1 MAGILEFNGA
11 VKGLLEYQAAL
22 LASHGFAVLT
32 VAFFGIEDLP
42 KKLEH
47 VELEYFEEA
56 SRTLLETPHILP
68 DGVGVISISK
78 GSEFA
83 LMLAAHSN
91 ELVKAVIAIS
101 SSCAIYGTS
110 FRYMGKPLEF
120 IPFDFGE
127 DVCTEEPVALKKFAR
142 KVDRDSPAIIPVELI
157 NCPVCLVCGTDDQ
170 FIDAPYQVRQMQQ
183 RMEEYGKSSIC
194 SVLIFPGAG
203 HVIESPY
210 TPLFCISQLG
220 GLLGVTVNFG
230 GTPKPH
236 AVAQEEFWN
245 KSLAFLKKH
254 LLV

>member
-1 MAGILEFNGA
+1 MAGVLEFKGA
-11 VKGLLEYQAAL
+11 EPGRHEFQAAL
-22 LASHGFAVLT
+22 LASHGFAVLA

-42 KKLEH
+42 KKLEQ

-56 SRTLLETPHILP
+56 ARTLLKSPHVLP

-101 SSCAIYGTS
+101 SSCAIHGLPFY
-110 FRYMGKPLEF
+110 YMGKPLEF
-120 IPFDFGE
+120 IPFDFRA
-127 DVCTEEPVALKKFAR
+127 DAHTEEPVALKEYAGKAAQ
-142 KVDRDSPAIIPVELI
+142 DSLAIIPVELI

-183 RMEEYGKSSIC
+183 RMEECGKSSLC
-194 SVLIFPGAG
+194 SVLIYPGAG
-203 HVIESPY
+203 HVIEPPY

-245 KSLAFLKKH
+245 ESLAFLKKH